1 MLKPP
6 HLDTSHTKF
15 NRERQMVPG
24 LFKPLAQ
31 VSKLRI
37 GKDLVFTKVSLGT
50 KVISYAVA
58 GVMGKVVKPQ
68 VQRFQKLGGEEPCYP
83 GVDPKSVRHC
93 TCPTYLEE
101 SFSFDDF
108 NNT

>member
-68 VQRFQKLGGEEPCYP
+68 VQRFQKLGGGRTLLPWC
-83 GVDPKSVRHC
+83 GSQVSSSL
-93 TCPTYLEE
+93 YLPYI
-101 SFSFDDF
+101 FRRKLQLR
-108 NNT
+108 

>member
-1 MLKPP
+1 
-6 HLDTSHTKF
+6 
-15 NRERQMVPG
+15 MVSG

-37 GKDLVFTKVSLGT
+37 CKDLVFTKVSLGT

-68 VQRFQKLGGEEPCYP
+68 VQRFQKRFPAPSRTFRSAVDSSDVQGHIKILGVHSHVKTRVSDDDCEKIARRTPGFSGAYP
-83 GVDPKSVRHC
+83 
-93 TCPTYLEE
+93 
-101 SFSFDDF
+101 
-108 NNT
+108 